1 MEQQENERIEK
12 QEQLDQACPKP
23 LESFDSVP
31 EVEDSD
37 EESVVEDLVDESVG
51 LDSVAE
57 SREVVEL
64 RSNVEE
70 EIGEDT
76 GRIALSM
83 EEACNVGSQFSDA
96 VELSLAGL
104 EAPGQP
110 VPSTLRAEFEKE
122 TQTDD
127 SLKAWRELAT
137 KREKGFSWDGPL
149 IRKETEGPAGETR
162 SLIAVPL
169 RMRKSIM
176 SMAHNNFGHMSDKR
190 TRYIVGRKFVWPGMA
205 RDVSRWCKTCVICQ
219 KQGKNTPQRAPMCQM
234 PVMTEP
240 FEAVAIDL
248 VGPFPRAK
256 SGYKYLLTMI
266 CLASRYPEA
275 LPLKTIT
282 AEDVAE
288 GLVELFCRHGL
299 PRSILSDQ
307 GKQFKCALFEQL
319 CEKLKVKKIQ
329 SSPYH
334 PQSNGVVERFHGTLV
349 PMLRKALEKGIDWP
363 TQIKYCL
370 FAIRCAPNRSTGFSP
385 FEILLGRDVRSPL
398 DLVVDELD
406 SSESETIPVR
416 EWIVKMNDHLEV
428 IRDYVRENGLN
439 LSDARKVAHDKGTR
453 VRKFPAG
460 TMVLLRTPGLSGK
473 LEENWEGPF
482 EVESMPNAVNVKL
495 KIPGRAGKSRVV
507 HVNNIKEMLQDK
519 VAVHRLV
526 VSAEEPS
533 VDVEVLKLSGN
544 DLDSQKR
551 EQIQRLKD
559 EWAHVLTDKPGIP
572 RTRSMSLTQEM
583 LDLLD
588 PNLTLSHRLS

>member
-1 MEQQENERIEK
+1 MRQQSRVREQVELEKTTIRNLKAWDPSMNLASYIQEFEDCMCRGKIHKDKWCNIITSQFKGQVWQDWIDHKELGDEDGYENAKEMVLEMHGVSLLQSPQQHNQQRQYPQQQQPVVGRDDRPSYQPRCFICNDPGHKAGACPNKGKGYSNQLYSQKPVRRLGKSKPGAKKVPNIVEGVVNGHTTYFLLDTGADITVINKQFIKGEQLTGELVTLEGIGGTEFTYPTAVLEVTAGDMIIPIVAAVVDIGNTTDGGLLGNDIEHETFITLLKQASFKKLHADNVIHVKMTRAEKQMEQQENERIEK

-23 LESFDSVP
+23 LESFDNVP

-127 SLKAWRELAT
+127 SLKAWREIAT

-205 RDVSRWCKTCVICQ
+205 RDVSRWCKTCVIC
-219 KQGKNTPQRAPMCQM
+219 
-234 PVMTEP
+234 
-240 FEAVAIDL
+240 
-248 VGPFPRAK
+248 
-256 SGYKYLLTMI
+256 
-266 CLASRYPEA
+266 
-275 LPLKTIT
+275 
-282 AEDVAE
+282 
-288 GLVELFCRHGL
+288 
-299 PRSILSDQ
+299 
-307 GKQFKCALFEQL
+307 
-319 CEKLKVKKIQ
+319 
-329 SSPYH
+329 
-334 PQSNGVVERFHGTLV
+334 
-349 PMLRKALEKGIDWP
+349 
-363 TQIKYCL
+363 
-370 FAIRCAPNRSTGFSP
+370 
-385 FEILLGRDVRSPL
+385 
-398 DLVVDELD
+398 
-406 SSESETIPVR
+406 
-416 EWIVKMNDHLEV
+416 
-428 IRDYVRENGLN
+428 
-439 LSDARKVAHDKGTR
+439 
-453 VRKFPAG
+453 
-460 TMVLLRTPGLSGK
+460 
-473 LEENWEGPF
+473 
-482 EVESMPNAVNVKL
+482 
-495 KIPGRAGKSRVV
+495 
-507 HVNNIKEMLQDK
+507 
-519 VAVHRLV
+519 
-526 VSAEEPS
+526 
-533 VDVEVLKLSGN
+533 
-544 DLDSQKR
+544 
-551 EQIQRLKD
+551 
-559 EWAHVLTDKPGIP
+559 
-572 RTRSMSLTQEM
+572 
-583 LDLLD
+583 
-588 PNLTLSHRLS
+588 